1 MRSWRDIVRL
11 VLLALPLAGCFG
23 TLHEVPSVDLEGIR
37 STADRMWALGPASYR
52 SPVSEEVARERVN
65 AAWERVNRVAIEVCQ
80 EVRVGPCTWRLDF
93 HPSRNQWAGA
103 SSSGRIIV
111 YRGLVEHAVV
121 PEAIAHA
128 IAHEMAH
135 MMLGHAVTAYR
146 LAYVGSQAGWI
157 PGHMIDMMAVLVAKR
172 KGFAASEVLA
182 EYGLWIGDR
191 LWAQAREREADYFA
205 NLILFRAGLDLDKAQ
220 QFNINLARLDPLAR
234 GEAFDMHPLGS
245 ERVALGERAIADI
258 RASEGRLPP
267 RLRPLRPAAA
277 VTP

>member
-1 MRSWRDIVRL
+1 MRPWRHPILL

-23 TLHEVPSVDLEGIR
+23 TLHEVPTVDLAGIR

-52 SPVSEEVARERVN
+52 IRVSEEVARERVN

-80 EVRVGPCTWRLDF
+80 EMRVGDCTWRLDF
-93 HPSRNQWAGA
+93 NPSRSQWAGA

-111 YRGLVEHAVV
+111 YRGLVEDAVV
-121 PEAIAHA
+121 PEAIAHV

-135 MMLGHAVTAYR
+135 MMFGHAATMYR
-146 LAYVGSQAGWI
+146 LATVGSYIGWI

-172 KGFAASEVLA
+172 KGFAASEVLG
-182 EYGLWIGDR
+182 EYGAWIGNR
-191 LWAQAREREADYFA
+191 LWARAREREADYFA
-205 NLILFRAGLDLDKAQ
+205 NLILFRAGLDLEKAQ

-234 GEAFDMHPLGS
+234 SEAFDMHPLGS

-258 RASEGRLPP
+258 RANEGRLPP
-267 RLRPLRPAAA
+267 RLRPP
-277 VTP
+277 